1 MVYLN
6 HKIPG
11 KEFRNS
17 NIWLEGFRGGIV
29 FAVIM
34 GMDFAVQDSL
44 GGVSRND
51 MLAIGIIC
59 AIGLFISIG
68 AGILGAEIRR
78 QNMKIK

>member
-1 MVYLN
+1 
-6 HKIPG
+6 
-11 KEFRNS
+11 
-17 NIWLEGFRGGIV
+17 
-29 FAVIM
+29 
-34 GMDFAVQDSL
+34 
-44 GGVSRND
+44 